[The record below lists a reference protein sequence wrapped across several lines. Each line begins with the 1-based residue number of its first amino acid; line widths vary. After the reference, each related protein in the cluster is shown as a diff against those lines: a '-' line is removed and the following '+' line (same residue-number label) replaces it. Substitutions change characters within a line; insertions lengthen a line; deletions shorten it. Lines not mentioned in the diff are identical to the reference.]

1 MIFVI
6 AEHKDKKLK
15 PITSE
20 LLAFAQRL
28 SRDFSRPVTAVV
40 LGAGVEALAGEL
52 KAKKIDRVIIADH
65 PELAQ
70 YTPDSYVGIL
80 KSIIEQEKPFVVLVG
95 HTTQGMDFAPRLA
108 VSMRHP
114 LIAGCVEYEKRGDR
128 LILTRQ
134 IFNAKM
140 NMKTVVRGEP
150 PYFMTAS
157 PGAFP
162 GDEVEGGGNAE
173 VVSVPAELRAASRRK
188 VVERGEAPKG
198 KADLTAAPIIIS

>member
-15 PITSE
+15 PITSY
-20 LLAFAQRL
+20 LRACRQRR
-28 SRDFSRPVTAVV
+28 SRDFNRPGRAVG

-52 KAKKIDRVIIADH
+52 KAKRIDRVIIADH
-65 PELAQ
+65 PELAE
-70 YTPDSYVGIL
+70 YTPDSYVGVL

-114 LIAGCVEYEKRGDR
+114 LIAGCVEYEKRVDR

-134 IFNAKM
+134 RFNAKV
-140 NMKTVVRGEP
+140 NMKTP
-150 PYFMTAS
+150 
-157 PGAFP
+157 
-162 GDEVEGGGNAE
+162 
-173 VVSVPAELRAASRRK
+173 VP
-188 VVERGEAPKG
+188 
-198 KADLTAAPIIIS
+198 